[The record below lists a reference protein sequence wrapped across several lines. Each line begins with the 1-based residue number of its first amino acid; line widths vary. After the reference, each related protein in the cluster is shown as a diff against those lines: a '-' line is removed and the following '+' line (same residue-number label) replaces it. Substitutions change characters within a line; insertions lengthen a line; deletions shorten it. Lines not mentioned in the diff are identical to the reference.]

1 MIKLFKV
8 NDEERT
14 IEVTATFARPDYQK
28 FIDKAQHSLAE
39 NVQIKGF
46 RKGKV
51 PFAEAVKYLKP
62 EDIYN
67 KMINSLIKDT
77 NKNLLEG
84 APEEE
89 RILNRIA
96 ADVDVKYN
104 DKEDTYSLI
113 YTLALAPKAVL
124 GEHKNLKTEAKKA
137 KVGEDAINNKIEQL
151 KEELAVLEECD
162 ENYEAQN
169 GDTLNIDAVG
179 YIDNKS
185 FDGGTLK
192 SYDIELGKHMFV
204 GNFEEQLVGA
214 KVGEKR
220 GVDIVFPEH
229 YIKGYENK
237 PAHFDVTVNTIRKKV
252 YPDVD
257 DEFAKSCEEY
267 HVENLADLKSK
278 IKEGLEKDAE
288 NNFETARYN
297 EIISKLLETSTFK
310 INKKYLEYIENQEL
324 STQIS
329 NLRQRLSTQGLT
341 FEDYLSVNG
350 LSEEDFQKNVH
361 ENVLNDVKLVAIQ
374 SALVDEYQIKGTEED
389 LVATF
394 GNKDTVDSLKQNLTE
409 MYKNDA
415 QQARNYENQ
424 ITDLVFRNRVKFHLL
439 ENNPVVK
446 AKKTTRKKAAP
457 KADEEVE
464 KKAPVK
470 KTAAKKTTT
479 KKVAGEKTAEKKTT
493 TRKPRAKKVVEEKAE

>member
-151 KEELAVLEECD
+151 KEE
-162 ENYEAQN
+162 
-169 GDTLNIDAVG
+169 
-179 YIDNKS
+179 
-185 FDGGTLK
+185 
-192 SYDIELGKHMFV
+192 
-204 GNFEEQLVGA
+204 
-214 KVGEKR
+214 
-220 GVDIVFPEH
+220 
-229 YIKGYENK
+229 
-237 PAHFDVTVNTIRKKV
+237 
-252 YPDVD
+252 
-257 DEFAKSCEEY
+257 
-267 HVENLADLKSK
+267 
-278 IKEGLEKDAE
+278 
-288 NNFETARYN
+288 
-297 EIISKLLETSTFK
+297 
-310 INKKYLEYIENQEL
+310 
-324 STQIS
+324 
-329 NLRQRLSTQGLT
+329 
-341 FEDYLSVNG
+341 
-350 LSEEDFQKNVH
+350 
-361 ENVLNDVKLVAIQ
+361 
-374 SALVDEYQIKGTEED
+374 
-389 LVATF
+389 
-394 GNKDTVDSLKQNLTE
+394 
-409 MYKNDA
+409 
-415 QQARNYENQ
+415 
-424 ITDLVFRNRVKFHLL
+424 
-439 ENNPVVK
+439 
-446 AKKTTRKKAAP
+446 
-457 KADEEVE
+457 
-464 KKAPVK
+464 
-470 KTAAKKTTT
+470 
-479 KKVAGEKTAEKKTT
+479 
-493 TRKPRAKKVVEEKAE
+493 

>member
-1 MIKLFKV
+1 M
-8 NDEERT
+8 
-14 IEVTATFARPDYQK
+14 
-28 FIDKAQHSLAE
+28 AE

-96 ADVDVKYN
+96 ADVDVKYD

-237 PAHFDVTVNTIRKKV
+237 PAHFDVTVNTIRKK
-252 YPDVD
+252 
-257 DEFAKSCEEY
+257 FIQMLMM
-267 HVENLADLKSK
+267 NL
-278 IKEGLEKDAE
+278 
-288 NNFETARYN
+288 
-297 EIISKLLETSTFK
+297 
-310 INKKYLEYIENQEL
+310 
-324 STQIS
+324 
-329 NLRQRLSTQGLT
+329 
-341 FEDYLSVNG
+341 
-350 LSEEDFQKNVH
+350 
-361 ENVLNDVKLVAIQ
+361 
-374 SALVDEYQIKGTEED
+374 
-389 LVATF
+389 
-394 GNKDTVDSLKQNLTE
+394 QNLV
-409 MYKNDA
+409 KNTMLK
-415 QQARNYENQ
+415 
-424 ITDLVFRNRVKFHLL
+424 I
-439 ENNPVVK
+439 
-446 AKKTTRKKAAP
+446 
-457 KADEEVE
+457 
-464 KKAPVK
+464 
-470 KTAAKKTTT
+470 
-479 KKVAGEKTAEKKTT
+479 
-493 TRKPRAKKVVEEKAE
+493 

>member
-1 MIKLFKV
+1 M
-8 NDEERT
+8 
-14 IEVTATFARPDYQK
+14 
-28 FIDKAQHSLAE
+28 
-39 NVQIKGF
+39 
-46 RKGKV
+46 
-51 PFAEAVKYLKP
+51 
-62 EDIYN
+62 
-67 KMINSLIKDT
+67 
-77 NKNLLEG
+77 
-84 APEEE
+84 
-89 RILNRIA
+89 
-96 ADVDVKYN
+96 
-104 DKEDTYSLI
+104 
-113 YTLALAPKAVL
+113 
-124 GEHKNLKTEAKKA
+124 
-137 KVGEDAINNKIEQL
+137 
-151 KEELAVLEECD
+151 
-162 ENYEAQN
+162 
-169 GDTLNIDAVG
+169 
-179 YIDNKS
+179 
-185 FDGGTLK
+185 
-192 SYDIELGKHMFV
+192 
-204 GNFEEQLVGA
+204 
-214 KVGEKR
+214 
-220 GVDIVFPEH
+220 
-229 YIKGYENK
+229 
-237 PAHFDVTVNTIRKKV
+237 
-252 YPDVD
+252 
-257 DEFAKSCEEY
+257 
-267 HVENLADLKSK
+267 
-278 IKEGLEKDAE
+278 
-288 NNFETARYN
+288 
-297 EIISKLLETSTFK
+297 LETSTFK

-439 ENNPVVK
+439 ENNPVVQ

-479 KKVAGEKTAEKKTT
+479 KKVAEEKTAEKKTT